1 MKTIIITGVSSGI
14 GKALI
19 HHFTKKGERVI
30 GISRN
35 REKLDHVLDELN
47 EAYPNH
53 HTVMMTC
60 DFSSFR
66 DMKRT
71 VENIKEGYKDGIDVL
86 INNAAIVPKAKKFT
100 VDDFEMQFQVN
111 HLAVAYFI
119 ESLKD
124 LVIKKSG
131 RVITTS
137 SDAHK
142 RARFVSTDL
151 EALSKYHSFRSYC
164 RTKLYNVLYTLYLR
178 KIHQKD
184 AITFYAVHPGRV
196 KTEIGTKD
204 TSLLYKIFWKI
215 FTRKGFYPEEVVA
228 TYDYLVYEMNI
239 PNDAYFYQSA
249 PLSMSDAAR
258 DEINQ
263 SFLYEETKKLI
274 HPYL

>member
-19 HHFTKKGERVI
+19 THFTQKGERVI

-35 REKLDHVLDELN
+35 REKLNNVLNVLDET
-47 EAYPNH
+47 YPNH
-53 HTVMMTC
+53 HTSMMTC

-71 VENIKEGYKDGIDVL
+71 VENIKTMFKEGIDIL
-86 INNAAIVPKAKKFT
+86 INNAAIVPKDKKFT

-111 HLAVAYFI
+111 HLAVAYFT

-124 LVIKKSG
+124 LIIKKSG

-142 RARFVSTDL
+142 RARFDATDL

-164 RTKLYNVLYTLYLR
+164 RTKLYNVLYTNYL
-178 KIHQKD
+178 KTLHENEN
-184 AITFYAVHPGRV
+184 ITFLAVHPGRV

-204 TSLLYKIFWKI
+204 TAFIYKVFWKF
-215 FTRKGFYPEEVVA
+215 FTRKGFLPNEVVG
-228 TYDYLVYEMNI
+228 TYDYLVYENQL
-239 PNDAYFYQSA
+239 PDSNYFYQSK
-249 PLSMSDAAR
+249 PLSISEAAE

-263 SFLYEETKKLI
+263 SFLYEETRKLI
-274 HPYL
+274 KPYL

>member
-19 HHFTKKGERVI
+19 THFTQKGERVI

-35 REKLDHVLDELN
+35 REKLNNVLNVLDET
-47 EAYPNH
+47 YPNH
-53 HTVMMTC
+53 HTSMMTC

-71 VENIKEGYKDGIDVL
+71 VENIKTMFKEGIDIL
-86 INNAAIVPKAKKFT
+86 INNAAIVPKDKKFT

-111 HLAVAYFI
+111 HLAVAYFT

-124 LVIKKSG
+124 LIIKKSG

-142 RARFVSTDL
+142 RARFDATDL

-164 RTKLYNVLYTLYLR
+164 RTKLYNVLYTNYL
-178 KIHQKD
+178 KTLHENEN
-184 AITFYAVHPGRV
+184 ITFLAVHPGRV

-204 TSLLYKIFWKI
+204 TAFIYKVFWKF
-215 FTRKGFYPEEVVA
+215 FTRKGFLPNEVVG
-228 TYDYLVYEMNI
+228 TYDYLVYENQL
-239 PNDAYFYQSA
+239 PDASYFYQSK
-249 PLSMSDAAR
+249 PLSISEAAE

-263 SFLYEETKKLI
+263 SFLYEETRKLI
-274 HPYL
+274 KPYL

>member
-1 MKTIIITGVSSGI
+1 MKTIIITGVTSGI

-19 HHFTKKGERVI
+19 HHFTKKGEQVI

-35 REKLDHVLDELN
+35 RAKLNGILEELN
-47 EAYPNH
+47 QAYPNH

-71 VENIKEGYKDGIDVL
+71 VENIKEAYMDGIDIL

-100 VDDFEMQFQVN
+100 DDDFEMQFQVN
-111 HLAVAYFI
+111 HLAVAFFT

-124 LVIKKSG
+124 FIMKRSG

-178 KIHQKD
+178 EVHKADPI
-184 AITFYAVHPGRV
+184 AFYAVHPGRV

-204 TSLLYKIFWKI
+204 TSLLYKVFWKI
-215 FTRKGFYPEEVVA
+215 FTRKGFYPEEVVG
-228 TYDYLVYEMNI
+228 TYDYLVYDNHI
-239 PNDAYFYQSA
+239 PDAAYFYQSA

-258 DEINQ
+258 DQINQ
-263 SFLYEETKKLI
+263 SFLYEETKKFI
-274 HPYL
+274 SPYL